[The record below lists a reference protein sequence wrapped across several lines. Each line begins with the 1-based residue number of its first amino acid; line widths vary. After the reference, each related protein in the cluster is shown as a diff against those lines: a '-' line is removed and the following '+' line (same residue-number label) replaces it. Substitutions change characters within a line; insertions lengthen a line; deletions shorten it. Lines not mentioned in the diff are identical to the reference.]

1 MFDIRRREFIALV
14 SGVAAAAWPLP
25 ARVQQVA
32 KRPTIGFLGTNT
44 PLAQERWTAAFVQRL
59 HELGW
64 IEGQTVTIE
73 YRWGEGRADRF
84 AELATELV
92 RLKVDIIL
100 TLGAAV
106 TAAMQAT
113 SVIPIVFA
121 VATDPVG
128 SGMVASLA
136 RPGGNATGLSLQQSD
151 VAGKR
156 LELLLEVIPNLRRLA
171 IIANFGVPGAIA
183 PGAIAEA
190 HEAQA
195 RAHALGLDAD
205 TFQIHRPSDIAPA
218 FDALK
223 VRAEALYV
231 TNDPLTVS
239 NRIQINTLALAARL
253 PTLYGSRVQIEAG
266 GLISYG
272 ANFSDLFRRSADY
285 VDKILRG
292 AKPADIPVEQPTK
305 FELVINLKT
314 AKTLGL
320 TVPSTLLA
328 RADETIE

>member
-14 SGVAAAAWPLP
+14 SGAAAAAWPLP
-25 ARVQQVA
+25 ARAQQVA

-73 YRWGEGRADRF
+73 YRWAEGRTDRL

-92 RLKVDIIL
+92 RLKVDVIV

-106 TAAMQAT
+106 TAAKQAT

-151 VAGKR
+151 VAGKQ
-156 LELLLEVIPNLRRLA
+156 LELLLEVIPNLGRLA
-171 IIANFGVPGAIA
+171 IISNFGVPDG
-183 PGAIAEA
+183 EVN
-190 HEAQA
+190 EVQA
-195 RAHALGLDAD
+195 RAHALRLEVN
-205 TFQIHRPSDIAPA
+205 TFEIRQPSDIAPL

-223 VRAEALYV
+223 VRADALYV
-231 TNDPLTVS
+231 SNGPITIT

-253 PTLYGSRVQIEAG
+253 PTVYGSRAQIEAG
-266 GLISYG
+266 GLISY
-272 ANFSDLFRRSADY
+272 AASFSDLFRRSADY

-292 AKPADIPVEQPTK
+292 AKPSDIPVEQPTK

-328 RADETIE
+328 RADEIIE